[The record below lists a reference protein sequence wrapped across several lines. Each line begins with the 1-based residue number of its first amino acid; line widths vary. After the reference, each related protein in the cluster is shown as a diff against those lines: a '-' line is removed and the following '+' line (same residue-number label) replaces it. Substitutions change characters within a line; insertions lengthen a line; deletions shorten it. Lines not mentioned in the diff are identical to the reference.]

1 MDFSVVT
8 SIPSSSKLAWSA
20 AEVSGIN
27 FFSLSILVNM
37 ASTIPRLLFAK
48 LHRVDADGD
57 DAGDGGGGGG
67 GVDGGEDWLAPII
80 ILLFYVSISIYL

>member
-1 MDFSVVT
+1 MDFSMVT

-20 AEVSGIN
+20 AEVSGIK

-57 DAGDGGGGGG
+57 DGDGGGGGG

-80 ILLFYVSISIYL
+80 ILLFYVSLSIYL

>member
-1 MDFSVVT
+1 MVT

-20 AEVSGIN
+20 AEVSGIK

-57 DAGDGGGGGG
+57 DGDGGGGGG

-80 ILLFYVSISIYL
+80 ILLFYVSLSIYL

>member
-8 SIPSSSKLAWSA
+8 FIPSSSKLAWSA
-20 AEVSGIN
+20 AEVSGIK

-57 DAGDGGGGGG
+57 DGDGGGGGG

-80 ILLFYVSISIYL
+80 ILLFYVSLSIYL

>member
-1 MDFSVVT
+1 
-8 SIPSSSKLAWSA
+8 
-20 AEVSGIN
+20 
-27 FFSLSILVNM
+27 M